1 MRRSAKSM
9 LGRMIDTEP
18 RYVWPLR
25 SIVLLLVCAVSATA
39 QQPTPTPR
47 PGRAYSSDE
56 LPKAPPPAG
65 PKGQSPV
72 TFTDITALSKVDFK
86 HAGSPTSQK
95 YLLETMGGGVAIFD
109 YDNDGRMDLFFTNG
123 AQLKDPMPKA
133 ALPDKHDPR
142 FWNRL
147 YHQKP
152 DGAFE
157 ELTEKAGLKGE
168 AFSLGVAAADYDND
182 GFVDLYVTGY
192 GENHLYHNNGDGT
205 FTDGT

>member
-86 HAGSPTSQK
+86 HAGSPSSQK
-95 YLLETMGGGVAIFD
+95 YLLDTMGGSVAIFD
-109 YDNDGRMDLFFTNG
+109 YDNDGQMDLFVTKRT
-123 AQLKDPMPKA
+123 LLRDPMPKGA
-133 ALPDKHDPR
+133 IADKSDSRFLNCRYLPK
-142 FWNRL
+142 
-147 YHQKP
+147 
-152 DGAFE
+152 
-157 ELTEKAGLKGE
+157 
-168 AFSLGVAAADYDND
+168 
-182 GFVDLYVTGY
+182 
-192 GENHLYHNNGDGT
+192 
-205 FTDGT
+205 